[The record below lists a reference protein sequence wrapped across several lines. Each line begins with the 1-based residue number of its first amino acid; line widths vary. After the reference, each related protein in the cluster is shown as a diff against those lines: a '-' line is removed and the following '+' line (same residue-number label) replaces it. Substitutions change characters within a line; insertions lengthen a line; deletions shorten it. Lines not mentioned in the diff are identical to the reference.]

1 MNELFSKYK
10 DNSELETIHV
20 RRLLEALQA
29 FGKNPSQKD
38 CQHRIIQLQS
48 DQLTFEDFKQLI
60 NEPWVSTNNDRNSL
74 RKALQEF
81 DQSKEGF
88 IDIEQFRIAMR
99 TLGEPLSDKEVD
111 GLIQLGLNDGYQK
124 IEIECKFL
132 SKINLLNYC
141 QFVFFLDLLDQLLG
155 NNV

>member
-1 MNELFSKYK
+1 
-10 DNSELETIHV
+10 
-20 RRLLEALQA
+20 
-29 FGKNPSQKD
+29 
-38 CQHRIIQLQS
+38 
-48 DQLTFEDFKQLI
+48 LTFEDFKQLI
-60 NEPWVSTNNDRNSL
+60 NEPWVSVNNDRNSL

-81 DQSKEGF
+81 DQSKKGF

-141 QFVFFLDLLDQLLG
+141 QFIFF
-155 NNV
+155 